1 MNDIWANFPLENYKS
16 VENFQISL
24 ISSSYRYYRPW
35 YTQNECEFTTIDCP
49 TAKISIWTNSWCLL
63 LFKMLSTNLS
73 WVNFS
78 RLNHCLSFPIQH
90 EYQSDG
96 CWTVLLS
103 LTIIY
108 KWKILHNLGISI
120 TGKFYPGGVKMVHN
134 LLCVKQINFCS
145 YFYGYFYGTA

>member
-35 YTQNECEFTTIDCP
+35 YTQNECEFTTIDCLTTKSP
-49 TAKISIWTNSWCLL
+49 IRANSCRLL
-63 LFKMLSTNLS
+63 LFKMLSTNS
-73 WVNFS
+73 SRVNFS
-78 RLNHCLSFPIQH
+78 RLNHCLSIPIQH

-96 CWTVLLS
+96 CWTALLS

-108 KWKILHNLGISI
+108 KWKILYNLGISI
-120 TGKFYPGGVKMVHN
+120 TGQFYPGGVKIDQN
-134 LLCVKQINFCS
+134 LLCVKQNNFS
-145 YFYGYFYGTA
+145 LYFHEYFYGTV